1 MANEQTAIVRDVV
14 QRLNHLP
21 TRSIARYLLS
31 MYGGMFENN
40 LERARSAVRYVRGE
54 SGVENREKNN
64 NILPAEKQEMPDTW
78 RRVTTPYEL
87 PSGKYLFIMDAH
99 VPFHEKVPLE
109 AALKYGL
116 KRKVDGIVM
125 NGDMQDCSALSFWKS
140 VIRKDFMK
148 EVLVFLEF
156 LDYLRQMFP
165 KEVIVYKPGN
175 HEYRLPRYFAERC
188 PELVETPLVAME
200 TLLDFEGRGIEFLD
214 YHQLI
219 MAGELPVVHGHEFR
233 TITSSVNPARGLF
246 LRANSWALCGH
257 LHRTSEHT
265 DTNIKDTY
273 LTAWSVGCLCDLHPD
288 YSPFGSKWNWGCA
301 IVTIDDKGNF
311 EVENKRIL
319 HGGKV
324 V

>member
-31 MYGGMFENN
+31 MYGGIFENN
-40 LERARSAVRYVRGE
+40 LEKARSAVRYVRGE
-54 SGVENREKNN
+54 SGDEHRLTNKLV
-64 NILPAEKQEMPDTW
+64 IPAEKQEMPDTW

-87 PSGKYLFIMDAH
+87 HAGKYLFIMDAH

-109 AALKYGL
+109 AALKYGV

-165 KEVIVYKPGN
+165 KEMIIYKPGN

-200 TLLDFEGRGIEFLD
+200 TLLDFEGRGIEF
-214 YHQLI
+214 
-219 MAGELPVVHGHEFR
+219 
-233 TITSSVNPARGLF
+233 
-246 LRANSWALCGH
+246 
-257 LHRTSEHT
+257 
-265 DTNIKDTY
+265 
-273 LTAWSVGCLCDLHPD
+273 
-288 YSPFGSKWNWGCA
+288 
-301 IVTIDDKGNF
+301 
-311 EVENKRIL
+311 
-319 HGGKV
+319 
-324 V
+324 